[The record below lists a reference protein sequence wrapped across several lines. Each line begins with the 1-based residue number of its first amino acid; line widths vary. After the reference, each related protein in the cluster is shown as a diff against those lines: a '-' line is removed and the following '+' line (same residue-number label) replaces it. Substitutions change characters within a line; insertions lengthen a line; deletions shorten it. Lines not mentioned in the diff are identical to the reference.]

1 MDDILH
7 RNEEL
12 DRESFD
18 NRTRSSST
26 CKLFKKVCLINR
38 KVNLKKI
45 CLAMKFWKKKKS
57 KFCLNMKMQENKKK
71 FLSKKKLKKK
81 L

>member
-7 RNEEL
+7 RNDEL

-26 CKLFKKVCLINR
+26 CKLFKKVCLITLR
-38 KVNLKKI
+38 VSHRKI
-45 CLAMKFWKKKKS
+45 CYAMMFWKKKKR
-57 KFCLNMKMQENKKK
+57 
-71 FLSKKKLKKK
+71 
-81 L
+81 

>member
-45 CLAMKFWKKKKS
+45 CLAMKFQKKKKS

>member
-7 RNEEL
+7 RNDEL

-26 CKLFKKVCLINR
+26 CKLFKKVCLIT
-38 KVNLKKI
+38 L
-45 CLAMKFWKKKKS
+45 
-57 KFCLNMKMQENKKK
+57 
-71 FLSKKKLKKK
+71 
-81 L
+81 